1 MSITHDVEFLPLLVV
16 THVGVAT
23 DDEFAR
29 HLAAVQA
36 NMYGPRA
43 GRRIVI
49 HDATWGGPTSAVQ
62 RRMQADWL
70 KAHEDQ
76 LRKLTIA
83 SVFVI
88 PSTFV
93 RGVLT
98 AILWLQPLPTEHHVT
113 STLSEAL
120 DWADKRLMRE
130 GLAVQPRALAT
141 LLSRS
146 QLLATQ
152 RKTGT

>member
-1 MSITHDVEFLPLLVV
+1 MAITHDVEFLPFIVV

-23 DDEFAR
+23 DAEFAN
-29 HLAAVQA
+29 HLAAVEA
-36 NMYGPRA
+36 NMYGARA

-49 HDATWGGPTSAVQ
+49 HDATWSGPTSAMQ

-70 KAHEDQ
+70 KKHEDQ

-98 AILWLQPLPTEHHVT
+98 AILWLQPLPTEHHV
-113 STLSEAL
+113 SSCLSDAL
-120 DWADKRLMRE
+120 EWSEKRLIEE
-130 GLAVQPRALAT
+130 GLAVQARARAT
-141 LLSRS
+141 LLSRAELLS
-146 QLLATQ
+146 QK
-152 RKTGT
+152 KTG

>member
-1 MSITHDVEFLPLLVV
+1 MAITHDVEFLPFLVV

-23 DDEFAR
+23 DEEFAK
-29 HLAAVQA
+29 HLLAVET
-36 NMYGPRA
+36 NMYGARS

-49 HDATWGGPTSAVQ
+49 HDATWGGPTSAMQ

-70 KAHEDQ
+70 KRHEDK

-83 SVFVI
+83 SVFVV

-98 AILWLQPLPTEHHVT
+98 AILWLQPLPVEHYVA
-113 STLSEAL
+113 SSLSEAL
-120 DWADKRLMRE
+120 EWAEKRLAQE
-130 GLAVQPRALAT
+130 GLAVQPRARAT
-141 LLSRS
+141 LLSRAA
-146 QLLATQ
+146 LLGAET
-152 RKTGT
+152 KTGT